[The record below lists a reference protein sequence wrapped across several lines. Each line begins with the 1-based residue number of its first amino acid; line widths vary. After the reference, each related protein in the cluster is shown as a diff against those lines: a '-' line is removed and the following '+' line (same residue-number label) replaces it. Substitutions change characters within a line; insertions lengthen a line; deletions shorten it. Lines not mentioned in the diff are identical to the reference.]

1 MCRSNFRRLKRIELY
16 EIMLAQSKE
25 IDRLRDELAKAN
37 EKLENQEIKLANAGS
52 IAEASLSLTK
62 AFEESQRAADLY
74 FKNVKQMNGEAEY
87 EKG

>member
-1 MCRSNFRRLKRIELY
+1 MSRSNFRRLKRIELH

-25 IDRLRDELAKAN
+25 IDRLRDELAEAN

-62 AFEESQRAADLY
+62 VFEESQREADLY
-74 FKNVKQMNGEAEY
+74 LKNVKQMNGEAEY